1 MAARRGPVFGVVLVS
16 QAVGMAVALLVAVA
30 RGEPVPILADLG
42 WAVAAGIAGS
52 AGISG
57 LYHGLATG
65 RIAVV
70 APITGVLA
78 AGIPVVTGWL
88 LQGTPAE
95 TQIAGIGLAVL
106 AVILV
111 STSSDPAG
119 DRPAGV
125 RFGLLAG
132 VGFGLFNVFASRFA
146 PGSVFGPLVVVR
158 AIEAITVFA
167 VVLGSRSAWRLPRSV
182 VPLAVLVGLGD
193 MAGNGFFIL
202 AAQAGR
208 LDVAGVLSSLYP
220 VTTIILATVLLHER
234 VTRSHAAGIGAAM
247 AGIVLIARG

>member
-1 MAARRGPVFGVVLVS
+1 MATRRGPLFGVVLVS
-16 QAVGMAVALLVAVA
+16 QAMGMALAFCVALA
-30 RGEPVPILADLG
+30 RGEPMPGLVDLG
-42 WAVAAGIAGS
+42 WAVLAGIAGS
-52 AGISG
+52 AGITG

-78 AGIPVVTGWL
+78 AGIPVVTGWA
-88 LQGTPAE
+88 LQGMPAGA
-95 TQIAGIGLAVL
+95 QVVGIGLAVL

-132 VGFGLFNVFASRFA
+132 VGLGLFNVFVSRFT
-146 PGSVFGPLVVVR
+146 PGSVFGPLAVVR
-158 AIEAITVFA
+158 AIEALTVCA

-182 VPLAVLVGLGD
+182 VPLAMLVGLGD

-208 LDVAGVLSSLYP
+208 LDIAGVLSSLYP
-220 VTTIILATVLLHER
+220 VATIVLATILLHER

-247 AGIVLIARG
+247 AAIALIAGG